1 MASLVLL
8 TRAGAMVLV
17 APARAVEVLG
27 VPCDPAVMVALG
39 APVVVG
45 ELPTLH
51 ERAFAFALAFALAL
65 ALSAFI
71 RNLSERCHAST
82 RRPPQILCFFL
93 GGLLL
98 ISSFTS
104 PFPGGLLHESSWEER
119 SGCQ

>member
-51 ERAFAFALAFALAL
+51 ERACVREFELHGG
-65 ALSAFI
+65 SAGM
-71 RNLSERCHAST
+71 
-82 RRPPQILCFFL
+82 RRVLGL
-93 GGLLL
+93 GGLELAGWKNL
-98 ISSFTS
+98 S
-104 PFPGGLLHESSWEER
+104 
-119 SGCQ
+119 